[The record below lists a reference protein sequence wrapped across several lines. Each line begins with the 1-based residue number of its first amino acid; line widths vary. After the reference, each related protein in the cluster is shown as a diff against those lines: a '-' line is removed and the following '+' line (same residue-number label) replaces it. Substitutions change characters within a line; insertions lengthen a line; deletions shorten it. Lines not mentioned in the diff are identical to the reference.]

1 MKTFESIR
9 NLIENSLTQAG
20 SIGTQQERWIHQ
32 AIKYYL
38 SDDPMTHEIAM
49 DGYVVDVLLDGEIYE
64 VQTGAVWKL
73 TKKLVHYLP
82 HYPVHVVIP
91 LIYKKTTIT
100 LNEYGIKLSERKSP
114 RVAKLQHIALII
126 EPLFS
131 LLNNPNL
138 SVMVVMIEVDEY
150 RRKSELVDRKLWTE
164 RIPKGTPIIHTFH
177 RRDDYKL
184 FLPETLPNQFT
195 RTDYQTHVRLS
206 SSAAMA
212 MMRLL
217 TSVGL
222 LEQVG
227 KQGRYHLYQR
237 RQETV

>member
-9 NLIENSLTQAG
+9 ELIENSLTRAG

-38 SDDPMTHEIAM
+38 SNDPMTHEIAM

-73 TKKLVHYLP
+73 TSKLSHFLP

-91 LIYKKTTIT
+91 LVYKKTIMT
-100 LNEYGIKLSERKSP
+100 LNEYGIKLSERRSP
-114 RVAKLQHIALII
+114 RVAKLQHIALVI

-131 LLNNPNL
+131 MLNHPNL
-138 SVMVVMIEVDEY
+138 SVMVMMIEVDEY
-150 RRKSELVDRKLWTE
+150 RRKSEMVDKKLWTE
-164 RIPKGTPIIHTFH
+164 RIPKGSPVVYTF
-177 RRDDYKL
+177 RKPDDYRL
-184 FLPETLPNQFT
+184 FLPETLPHQFT
-195 RTDYQTHVRLS
+195 RVDYQTYVRLS
-206 SSAAMA
+206 PNAAMA

-217 TSVGL
+217 NVVGL
-222 LEQVG
+222 IDQVG
-227 KQGRYHLYQR
+227 KLGRYHLYQKR
-237 RQETV
+237 